1 MSDEELGKP
10 ELLDQWVAY
19 SQLEIVVRR
28 PSRDLIRLLLLRS
41 AFDLTVYVRGFPR
54 RSILDSAGNDKKGP
68 NDGSTFF
75 SLNLL
80 SRPMKSRTTIRTN
93 VVIATVMGALLASG
107 SVQAQVNVEQIVG
120 QKVQP
125 ILPQNGEGGG
135 VAVAVR
141 MNGKTS
147 FFNYGMADNGQ
158 KRPVTAD
165 SIFNL
170 GSVGKVFATTL
181 LAQAVKQGELS
192 LDDSVAKY
200 VTELQRGGDI
210 RRITLGQLASHTS
223 GLPRVPQQYETWHKG
238 RYTWPDFVRFLNS
251 WKAGPNHEPGQQYL
265 YSNAAMVLLRVA
277 LERRFNTRFS
287 ALMHQRLTGPL
298 GMTSTA
304 LPLPRDLLG
313 RTVQGYGQQGRP
325 IGKPGMEGGTFQWP
339 GSGQIYSSSRDM
351 ATFLAANLGELPDH
365 GPIENAMALAQQ
377 PVFTVGPRL
386 KLGLAWQNVPAG
398 NFTIIDKNGGLDNT
412 STYIGFAPQR
422 KLGVVILVNRGQQH
436 ATGIGRQ
443 IIHAL
448 AQDQSEPSGEGEPN
462 PDND

>member
-1 MSDEELGKP
+1 MLRLKHCSLRTEQSYVAGGSRPGYHYNESKCWLDF
-10 ELLDQWVAY
+10 LLC
-19 SQLEIVVRR
+19 
-28 PSRDLIRLLLLRS
+28 
-41 AFDLTVYVRGFPR
+41 
-54 RSILDSAGNDKKGP
+54 K
-68 NDGSTFF
+68 ST
-75 SLNLL
+75 LA
-80 SRPMKSRTTIRTN
+80 PMKSQTLIRTN
-93 VVIATVMGALLASG
+93 VVIATVMGALLAAG
-107 SVQAQVNVEQIVG
+107 SVQAQANVEQIVR
-120 QKVQP
+120 QKIQP
-125 ILPQNGEGGG
+125 ILPKGGGGG

-141 MNGKTS
+141 MNGNTQ
-147 FFNYGMADNGQ
+147 FFNYDMADNAQ
-158 KRPVTAD
+158 SRPVAAD

-181 LAQAVKQGELS
+181 LAQAVKQGEL
-192 LDDSVAKY
+192 DDPVAKY

-223 GLPRVPQQYETWHKG
+223 GLPRIPQQYETWHKG

-277 LERRFNTRFS
+277 LERRSNTRFA
-287 ALMHQRLTGPL
+287 ALMPQRLTGPL

-304 LPLPRDLLG
+304 LPLPRNLLG
-313 RTVQGYGQQGRP
+313 RAVQGYGAQGRP

-351 ATFLAANLGELPDH
+351 VTFLAANLGELADYRL
-365 GPIENAMALAQQ
+365 IENAMTLAQQ

-398 NFTIIDKNGGLDNT
+398 NFTIIDKNGGLNNT
-412 STYIGFAPQR
+412 STYIGFAPER

-448 AQDQSEPSGEGEPN
+448 AQDQSEPSSEGESN
-462 PDND
+462 PDAE